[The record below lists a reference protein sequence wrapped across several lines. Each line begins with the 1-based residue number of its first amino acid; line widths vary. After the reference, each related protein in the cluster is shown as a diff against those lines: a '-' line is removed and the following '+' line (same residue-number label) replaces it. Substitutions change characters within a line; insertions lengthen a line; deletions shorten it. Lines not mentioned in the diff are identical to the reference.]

1 MLKREITLTLSKV
14 PRQDCQKVPE
24 TVCKPEAR
32 VKLVEVEEE
41 VCDEE
46 RATTPKATT
55 TTTTTT
61 KAPVTKKIGKSYPI
75 IIQAAKN
82 HLTSLSDNS
91 YLPPPPDTNSVVDLR
106 SGRRG
111 RKRNDKKPRK
121 GERQGQGKKNRNKR
135 KLKKR
140 GQKNA

>member
-24 TVCKPEAR
+24 TVCQPEAR

-46 RATTPKATT
+46 KVTTPKA

-91 YLPPPPDTNSVVDLR
+91 YLPPPPASAVDLR

-135 KLKKR
+135 KSKRR
-140 GQKNA
+140 GQKKA